1 MSESI
6 SETQPSCAAFVEIVV
21 SCDCVDEAI
30 SICLPLLKKASTHLR
45 AAGALLERLRIRPGA
60 VENDDEV
67 KSVCR
72 VLKRYVPPSAAMAE
86 MALSLLPLI
95 SPGKTRQEVVHLVTH
110 FAVGDEEVAVHA
122 LNEYRRLLQYDV
134 SLLVPVIGSLQQ
146 LPLPPAACDSG
157 SLGSL
162 GERNGAGATKMPHS
176 SSNVPGLSEAVSAE
190 ELSMLALRIV
200 DEDDVPAVVQA
211 LLRGFGG
218 ERARGG
224 EAGGTIS
231 AIRHETCDVSLQCQA
246 VLMTVLKQGLTM
258 NAAAARAF
266 LRAVAADPNPLL
278 PIDALAILIL
288 LPRPQ
293 HAALLERT
301 LMPIASTS
309 PHRLPWKAW
318 EGVCT
323 SPELDGFDEV
333 IPAALDLGLWLLT
346 VPLRRS
352 SREDRVFHSRKE
364 GGGNE
369 EGHAATHDLEL
380 LFSNTCRMLENIF
393 VHYPS
398 QRGRLVACLVSI
410 ASNDVGA
417 SYKLARGN
425 EKADDFHLQCCCTTA
440 AELLLELVR
449 NYPSHLTTFSGVV
462 GDAVMS
468 AIALG
473 GRDYEPLQ
481 HGTELLCSS
490 TTPPIIPS
498 RAQELLAATAANLAS
513 YAQGLSLSLQIH
525 LQKMLLSNNL
535 GSAKGGDPQLF
546 AVSLAEQILE
556 ASSCNT
562 SEFSEVLAIVSR
574 FVEFGFA
581 SRSQNIEAPL
591 RALRLVVM
599 FAEKYNFDDRKTGG
613 LLLGSGNTVSSFISE
628 LVQEQGILQVVRLT
642 QGRCE
647 EGVMMMHP
655 VPSCTTSKCSSSST
669 TKGGGG
675 ITSSSMS
682 KGKAENVLAI
692 NVIGKA
698 RQIVEGHLLGAPQLI
713 CRLTYAF
720 WLSKL
725 ESASPGEVDKHL
737 RAQFLLPLS
746 SSGMMRNQLF
756 PSTPWHVIGP
766 LPVDYEEGAAMA
778 DCSVLLLEGV
788 SWGISAAVLAA
799 SAEFC
804 ALKRP
809 ELNKYL
815 GWTFL
820 EAMRRL
826 RCAVSELESRCDPS
840 EDGDQG
846 GVLLLTEFCRL
857 MGRLLPIHALWCC
870 CSEVKDGEVGGD
882 PSTVSIQAGCEA
894 FELLSLSLLKKGS
907 NDEDWLVKHKCSTG
921 SIYDAAA
928 AHVTGHHHSGTNH
941 YHIGNESTT
950 SISNSTENLMRLEM
964 WLISAENVS
973 RTLSK
978 VRTSKRRLRPKP
990 SRDGSVASSDE
1001 PNDINLNLLHRF
1013 LLAHLAS
1020 IVVVLRHMQCFAA
1033 VFVKEPIHEKLCSI
1047 ILQNLR
1053 VSESPTCAC
1062 LLLDA
1067 LSVLSMSTVDTT
1079 TSAISIVVSE
1089 AWKVL
1094 TTVYPLSDSLGIGK
1108 GGRRVN
1114 TIGTLQF
1121 PQASTL
1127 GFEQAVL
1134 DLLRNSRA
1142 IHYAA
1147 RRIGVSRDSSLLCP
1161 TTLRRSAEIARWV
1174 CFSICWASCHAI
1186 GRVEVLST
1194 LLSACCR
1201 ASEGGS
1207 EVERIDLEVLL
1218 SLLIQFLRLLPL
1230 TVSLGG
1236 PFSNTASSKSTPS
1249 PFEGLEK
1256 AVKLLRWTLEAVEMW
1271 ITIPGKASQ
1280 KWQSLQRSPPPSK
1293 RIKSSLLKSSNNK
1306 DLQPGEEEE
1315 EVERENAVIALEAV
1329 QKRSHALLRSCIRAL
1344 KVARDKLTDCINWRN
1359 TVSVDD
1365 VG

>member
-6 SETQPSCAAFVEIVV
+6 SESQPSYTAFVEIVV
-21 SCDCVDEAI
+21 SCECVDEAI

-72 VLKRYVPPSAAMAE
+72 VLKRYAPPSAAMAE

-95 SPGKTRQEVVHLVTH
+95 SPGQPRQEVVHLVTH
-110 FAVGDEEVAVHA
+110 FAVGDEEVAINA

-162 GERNGAGATKMPHS
+162 GERNGVGATKMPHS
-176 SSNVPGLSEAVSAE
+176 SSNVPSLTETTSAE
-190 ELSMLALRIV
+190 ELSLLALRIV

-211 LLRGFGG
+211 LLRGLGG
-218 ERARGG
+218 ERAKGG
-224 EAGGTIS
+224 GAGGTIS

-258 NAAAARAF
+258 NAAAARAH

-278 PIDALAILIL
+278 PIDALALLIL

-323 SPELDGFDEV
+323 SPELDAFDEV

-364 GGGNE
+364 GVGNE
-369 EGHAATHDLEL
+369 EGHTATRDLEL
-380 LFSNTCRMLENIF
+380 FSNACRMLENIF

-398 QRGRLVACLVSI
+398 QRGRLVACLISI

-417 SYKLARGN
+417 SYKLARGK
-425 EKADDFHLQCCCTTA
+425 EKADDFHLQCCCTAA

-473 GRDYEPLQ
+473 RGDNEPQ
-481 HGTELLCSS
+481 HGMELLGS
-490 TTPPIIPS
+490 TPPIIPS

-513 YAQGLSLSLQIH
+513 YAPGLSLSLQIH

-556 ASSCNT
+556 VSSSCNT

-574 FVEFGFA
+574 FVEFGFS
-581 SRSQNIEAPL
+581 SRSQNIEAPI

-599 FAEKYNFDDRKTGG
+599 FAEKYNLDDRKTGD
-613 LLLGSGNTVSSFISE
+613 LLLGSGKNVSSFISE
-628 LVQEQGILQVVRLT
+628 LVQEQGILRVVRLT

-647 EGVMMMHP
+647 GGVMMMHP
-655 VPSCTTSKCSSSST
+655 VSSST
-669 TKGGGG
+669 TSKGNSTKGGGGGG

-682 KGKAENVLAI
+682 KGKAETVLAI

-698 RQIVEGHLLGAPQLI
+698 RQIVAGHLLGAPQLV

-737 RAQFLLPLS
+737 RAPLLLPLP
-746 SSGMMRNQLF
+746 SSGMMRNQLS
-756 PSTPWHVIGP
+756 PTTPWHLIVP
-766 LPVDYEEGAAMA
+766 LPIEDEGAAMV
-778 DCSVLLLEGV
+778 DTSVLLLEGV

-804 ALKRP
+804 TLKRP

-815 GWTFL
+815 GWAFL
-820 EAMRRL
+820 ETMRRL

-857 MGRLLPIHALWCC
+857 IGRLLPIHALWCC

-882 PSTVSIQAGCEA
+882 PSTASIQAGCEA
-894 FELLSLSLLKKGS
+894 FELLSLSLLKKGA

-928 AHVTGHHHSGTNH
+928 HDTGHHSGTNH
-941 YHIGNESTT
+941 HHIVYEATT
-950 SISNSTENLMRLEM
+950 SISNITENLMRLEM
-964 WLISAENVS
+964 WLISVENVS
-973 RTLSK
+973 RALSK
-978 VRTSKRRLRPKP
+978 ARTSKRRLRPKP
-990 SRDGSVASSDE
+990 GRDGSVSSSDE

-1020 IVVVLRHMQCFAA
+1020 IVVGLRHIECFAA
-1033 VFVKEPIHEKLCSI
+1033 AFVKEPIHEKLCSI
-1047 ILQNLR
+1047 ILQHLR

-1067 LSVLSMSTVDTT
+1067 LAVLSISTVDTT
-1079 TSAISIVVSE
+1079 TSASVGIVVSE

-1147 RRIGVSRDSSLLCP
+1147 RGIGAARDSSLLCP
-1161 TTLRRSAEIARWV
+1161 TTLRRSAEIARWM
-1174 CFSICWASCHAI
+1174 CFTICWASCHAM
-1186 GRVEVLST
+1186 GRVEVLAT
-1194 LLSACCR
+1194 ILSACCR

-1207 EVERIDLEVLL
+1207 GVERIDLEVLL

-1236 PFSNTASSKSTPS
+1236 PLSNTASSKSTPS

-1256 AVKLLRWTLEAVEMW
+1256 SVKLLHWTLKAVEMW
-1271 ITIPGKASQ
+1271 ITIPCGASQ
-1280 KWQSLQRSPPPSK
+1280 KWQSLQRNPPSK
-1293 RIKSSLLKSSNNK
+1293 RIKPSLLKPSNNK

-1315 EVERENAVIALEAV
+1315 EVASEDAVIALEAM
-1329 QKRSHALLRSCIRAL
+1329 QKHSHTLLRSCIRAL

-1359 TVSVDD
+1359 TVPVED
-1365 VG
+1365 VR